1 MKAKTSV
8 IAAVITLATMITGF
22 FMPGLVCGIQDIRRD
37 KQVIN
42 RETGSVQLVFENTVT
57 LTDKLMLIKN
67 GYSRVDIKTGMNLD
81 ESGAQEAAMA
91 VLIWLEKY
99 DFYPG
104 TSDTQVNTCV
114 PFLASSSDDT
124 AMSAIFWECHFQ
136 DSYGNLVK
144 LIIDDENGMMMAFA
158 YTWAVPDSDETISV
172 NSEQTMYVN
181 TFDTESIIRFGSIC
195 ADYYGFSE
203 WDIPDMKYYV
213 GDSEAVFL
221 FLDNNGEKY
230 EIPFSCTAN
239 YFSFNS

>member
-8 IAAVITLATMITGF
+8 IAAIITLAAVITGF

-42 RETGSVQLVFENTVT
+42 RETGSVQLVFENTVA

-81 ESGAQEAAMA
+81 KSGAQDAATA
-91 VLIWLEKY
+91 VLIWLEQY

-104 TSDTQVNTCV
+104 TSDAEVNTCV

-124 AMSAIFWECHFQ
+124 ALSAIFWECDFQ

-144 LIIDDENGMMMAFA
+144 LIIDDEKGMMMAFA
-158 YTWAVPDSDETISV
+158 YSWVLHDSDETMSV
-172 NSEQTMYVN
+172 NTDETISIN

-195 ADYYGFSE
+195 ADYYDFSE

-213 GDSEAVFL
+213 GNTEAVYL
-221 FLDNNGEKY
+221 FVDENGEKY
-230 EIPFSCTAN
+230 EIPFSTTAN